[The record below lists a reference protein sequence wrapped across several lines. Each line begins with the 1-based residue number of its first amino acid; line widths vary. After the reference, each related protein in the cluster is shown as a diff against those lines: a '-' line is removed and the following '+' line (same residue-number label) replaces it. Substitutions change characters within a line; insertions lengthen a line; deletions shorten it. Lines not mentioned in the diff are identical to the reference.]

1 MNRRPK
7 LPHLA
12 RLYDEGAEAA
22 ATGAE
27 CPYKGDGHGNLTRR
41 HIWRQGNEDTIR
53 EADDLESDIAAL
65 I

>member
-1 MNRRPK
+1 V
-7 LPHLA
+7 
-12 RLYDEGAEAA
+12 EAA

-27 CPYKGDGHGNLTRR
+27 CPYRGDEHGDLTRR
-41 HIWRQGNEDTIR
+41 HIWQQGHEDAIR

>member
-12 RLYDEGAEAA
+12 RLYDEGVEAA

-27 CPYKGDGHGNLTRR
+27 CPYRGDEHGDLTRR
-41 HIWRQGNEDTIR
+41 HIWRQGNEDAIR